1 MWGQGHPANIENFR
15 GILVIV
21 KLFGTVQVKNL
32 EEAARELWKRRDE
45 ADRDLIASLRADA
58 GLPTQEE
65 IFDISPFSDEDSDP
79 ALPENE
85 SSRSLKVSL
94 KGWEDKSQK
103 KNKEYGKKSS
113 KKKSGKKKGNGTSF
127 TSGTDAENFGRH
139 TDGQLF
145 GHKSGD
151 NMNGKIQFSGEH
163 ATSSNG
169 AMSEA
174 AISTLKQ
181 VDEVMEATRTKTS
194 RTIKIKNNKP
204 LGLTNSE
211 DSGMLKTGQGPKL
224 VIHLGG
230 RNRNANGM
238 NSVYMRFLY
247 IQSVNFFLNALF
259 YLGCISGK
267 VPWSAIQCLRGFLS
281 GMNFL

>member
-1 MWGQGHPANIENFR
+1 MSI
-15 GILVIV
+15 
-21 KLFGTVQVKNL
+21 QVKNL
-32 EEAARELWKRRDE
+32 EEATHELWKRRDE

-94 KGWEDKSQK
+94 KGWDDKSQK
-103 KNKEYGKKSS
+103 KKEYGKKSS

-127 TSGTDAENFGRH
+127 TSGTDAEYFGRH

-145 GHKSGD
+145 GYKSGD
-151 NMNGKIQFSGEH
+151 NMSEKIQFSGEH

-169 AMSEA
+169 ATSEA
-174 AISTLKQ
+174 ANSTLKQ
-181 VDEVMEATRTKTS
+181 FDEVMEATRSKTS

-224 VIHLGG
+224 VIHLGA

-238 NSVYMRFLY
+238 NSVIYSFSLH
-247 IQSVNFFLNALF
+247 STSKLFLNALF
-259 YLGCISGK
+259 YLGFVVCYSLS
-267 VPWSAIQCLRGFLS
+267 VRVFLS
-281 GMNFL
+281 GVKLYLQ